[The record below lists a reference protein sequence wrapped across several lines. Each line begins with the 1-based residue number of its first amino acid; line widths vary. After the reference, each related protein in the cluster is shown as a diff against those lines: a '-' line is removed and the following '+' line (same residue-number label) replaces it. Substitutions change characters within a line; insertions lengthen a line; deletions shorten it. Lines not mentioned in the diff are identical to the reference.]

1 VLCSSKLESWRHNT
15 VYCTPAVPRRL
26 VLSLARD
33 SRPLRCTRRGATAG
47 RAGFD
52 NVQARISIR
61 GAHCL
66 TGHHAN
72 GRGERPL
79 PWGSQALGPE
89 RAGGWLRASRAAWR
103 DSVAAR
109 PHGILGKRLTEKRV
123 SGTRKAAEPT
133 GGDCWRSSRGRD
145 SGRRREASWSRGA
158 AECDR
163 RPMFRRTSSAA
174 PGSATRVSENLF
186 GGASQP

>member
-1 VLCSSKLESWRHNT
+1 V
-15 VYCTPAVPRRL
+15 
-26 VLSLARD
+26 
-33 SRPLRCTRRGATAG
+33 G

-52 NVQARISIR
+52 NVRGVGFSIR

-109 PHGILGKRLTEKRV
+109 PHGILGERLTEKRV

-133 GGDCWRSSRGRD
+133 GGDLLAFEQGSRFWSPKG
-145 SGRRREASWSRGA
+145 GELERRRSR
-158 AECDR
+158 
-163 RPMFRRTSSAA
+163 T
-174 PGSATRVSENLF
+174 
-186 GGASQP
+186 